1 MEGELLCLK
10 WRDHSSSLF
19 RTLSS
24 VRKKEVYC
32 DATIACDGR
41 FYPVHKFVLSTCSDY
56 FEQMF
61 EVGEQKNLMIVLTDI
76 GCEELETLLDYM
88 YFGEVNVLQSDLN
101 SFMKAAERLRI
112 KGLAEPSEPEHTI
125 DRGEKR
131 TRNQHENSQEIRRK
145 KRRSGEMLLNLERPQ
160 SIPNVQAKD
169 SQDKIAKTSSE
180 SINKE
185 LPNQRKD
192 IESFP
197 DVPISTPLETVEL
210 ESDIASNMTNKE
222 LMVEAQREEIK
233 QEPFVKPEPE
243 DWHPV
248 ESIADSSMYIP
259 EPETPYLPPTSV
271 SVNTSGICS
280 VKDTEIQHSQHSE
293 FSGPSQLFPGPSG
306 LHSAQPWD
314 HGRPTAPLPSE
325 EFTQY
330 RGIISHGSL
339 SPRKTGRPTS
349 DIWNHYKTEKRNGK
363 NFVICIYCTTQKY
376 GYPNATKMKIHT
388 VKCIMCPEHVRKQYK
403 EELAQTVAKSE
414 ASKSL
419 AVKQISSVESQ
430 RL

>member
-10 WRDHSSSLF
+10 WRDHYSSLF

-61 EVGEQKNLMIVLTDI
+61 EVGEQKNLMIVITDI

-101 SFMKAAERLRI
+101 TFMKAAERLRI
-112 KGLAEPSEPEHTI
+112 KGLAEPSDSNYTS
-125 DRGEKR
+125 DRSEKR
-131 TRNQHENSQEIRRK
+131 TRTQYENSQEVKRK
-145 KRRSGEMLLNLERPQ
+145 KWRGGDEASQNSEHSQ
-160 SIPNVQAKD
+160 NVPDGQAKH
-169 SQDKIAKTSSE
+169 SPHKITKTC
-180 SINKE
+180 KE
-185 LPNQRKD
+185 
-192 IESFP
+192 
-197 DVPISTPLETVEL
+197 T
-210 ESDIASNMTNKE
+210 TNKE
-222 LMVEAQREEIK
+222 LSNQRKELGSFPEVSITAPLEPAELRSDITENSSSRDLAPDARSGEIK
-233 QEPFVKPEPE
+233 LEPFVKPEPE
-243 DWHPV
+243 DWQPV
-248 ESIADSSMYIP
+248 EAITDPSIYTS
-259 EPETPYLPPTSV
+259 EPTTPYLSPTSV
-271 SVNTSGICS
+271 NASGMCNMKERDIG
-280 VKDTEIQHSQHSE
+280 HSQSSD
-293 FSGPSQLFPGPSG
+293 FIGPPQLFPGPSG
-306 LHSAQPWD
+306 LHSATSWD
-314 HGRPTAPLPSE
+314 QGVAAAPLPSE
-325 EFTQY
+325 EFVQY
-330 RGIISHGSL
+330 RGMISHGTM

-388 VKCIMCPEHVRKQYK
+388 AKCNKCPENVRKQYK

-419 AVKQISSVESQ
+419 AIKQVPPVESQ
-430 RL
+430 RYS